1 MSDIFSQLITP
12 QVRFVL
18 VMILIFVALLYVLSI
33 IWVIRDSYL
42 RGTNSNVW
50 GIVALIPFVG
60 AMIYAMMRPPLYA
73 SDREEQNI
81 SLLLQ
86 QRELMDYGECPQCGY
101 PTVRDYVL
109 CPNCHTRLRNQCGHC
124 GHTLEQEWSIC
135 PYCGTR
141 ADDSMRQDSRRAQN
155 IRHRSSSG
163 HAPATGPEARR
174 VGAPGGR
181 SAQGKAA
188 SRDAHASEP
197 HAGRSISPSESGRL
211 PRVVAQQRQSSGA
224 NQPAGRKTTSAAQ
237 GRPSRSSG
245 SRPASRQ
252 QRPAQKPANGD
263 GQEQKTTTASGASS
277 TESK

>member
-155 IRHRSSSG
+155 IRHRAVSG
-163 HAPATGPEARR
+163 HAPAAGLEARR
-174 VGAPGGR
+174 ASASGSR
-181 SAQGKAA
+181 TAQGKAA

-197 HAGRSISPSESGRL
+197 HAGRSLSPSESGRL
-211 PRVVAQQRQSSGA
+211 PRVVAQQRQSPSA
-224 NQPAGRKTTSAAQ
+224 SQPAARRTTSAPQ
-237 GRPSRSSG
+237 GRPPRGAG
-245 SRPASRQ
+245 SRPANRQ
-252 QRPAQKPANGD
+252 QRPSQKPADEGSQ
-263 GQEQKTTTASGASS
+263 GQKPAAASDASS
-277 TESK
+277 IESK